1 MGPGGCQEPGREP
14 GWDHGQEAARLAGL
28 IDSDVAAL
36 VESGPLPRLEV
47 TLTCPVCQAQ
57 VSGHVPQAPGR
68 GHQEEAVAALLEAE
82 ALAQAAAL
90 VRADQEGITPGDLL
104 AIAERALRMA
114 AGLREH
120 LVAGS
125 LLDAWAAADWLGDLA
140 QEVKDKL
147 PVSSQ
152 DILAAV
158 EGHQLPEY
166 PRPAPEAWEAAPQ
179 IIDPWTGPPQP
190 REGGEQF

>member
-1 MGPGGCQEPGREP
+1 MI
-14 GWDHGQEAARLAGL
+14 AK
-28 IDSDVAAL
+28 
-36 VESGPLPRLEV
+36 
-47 TLTCPVCQAQ
+47 
-57 VSGHVPQAPGR
+57 
-68 GHQEEAVAALLEAE
+68 AVADAE
-82 ALAQAAAL
+82 AL
-90 VRADQEGITPGDLL
+90 VRADQEGVTPGDLL
-104 AIAERALRMA
+104 ALAERAVRMA
-114 AGLREH
+114 AGMREH

-140 QEVKDKL
+140 QEVKAKL

-179 IIDPWTGPPQP
+179 IIDPWLGPPQP

>member
-14 GWDHGQEAARLAGL
+14 GWDHGEEAARLAGL

-68 GHQEEAVAALLEAE
+68 GHQEEAVAALLQAE
-82 ALAQAAAL
+82 ALAQAEAM
-90 VRADQEGITPGDLL
+90 VRADQEGVTPQDLL
-104 AIAERALRMA
+104 AIADRALRMA

-158 EGHQLPEY
+158 EGDTLP
-166 PRPAPEAWEAAPQ
+166 PRPPTQ
-179 IIDPWTGPPQP
+179 
-190 REGGEQF
+190 EGSQ